1 MRNTSYINL
10 NALTDEKILSLIC
23 EFIRKSRIDQQYSQ
37 QELSERAGISRSTL
51 SLIERGTSP
60 TLETL
65 IKILRALDRLE
76 TLSELRY
83 EKVVSPLKVA
93 EEDIQERYRV
103 RKKKGTDDPLKSDW

>member
-1 MRNTSYINL
+1 MSSASYINL
-10 NALTDEKILSLIC
+10 YALSDEKILSLIC

-76 TLSELRY
+76 TLSSLKY
-83 EKVVSPLKVA
+83 EKIVSPLKVA
-93 EEDIQERYRV
+93 EENMQERYRV
-103 RKKKGTDDPLKSDW
+103 RKKKNTDDPLDSDW

>member
-1 MRNTSYINL
+1 MKY
-10 NALTDEKILSLIC
+10 EKILSLIC

-76 TLSELRY
+76 TLSSLKY
-83 EKVVSPLKVA
+83 EKVISPLKVA
-93 EEDIQERYRV
+93 EENMQERYRV
-103 RKKKGTDDPLKSDW
+103 RKKKNTDDSLDSDW

>member
-1 MRNTSYINL
+1 MHRASYIDL
-10 NALTDEKILSLIC
+10 YALSDEKILSLIC

-65 IKILRALDRLE
+65 IKVLRALDRLE
-76 TLSELRY
+76 TLSELKY
-83 EKVVSPLKVA
+83 EKVISPLKVA

-103 RKKKGTDDPLKSDW
+103 RKKKNLGNSLESDW